1 MTSADLAQPLAQP
14 AVQAALT
21 AGGSGNPA
29 PLGLAGFA
37 ATTVVLGVSLAALAP
52 TFFVLGAGK
61 NGGNGLTVKTGGYM
75 GLVVAYRA
83 LTSPAPSSARLRE
96 GARGSPS
103 GH

>member
-1 MTSADLAQPLAQP
+1 MTSADLAQPLVQP

-37 ATTVVLGVSLAALAP
+37 ATTVVLGVSLAALAD

-61 NGGNGLTVKTGGYM
+61 YGGNGLTVKTGGYM
-75 GLVVAYRA
+75 GLVVAFRA
-83 LTSPAPSSARLRE
+83 AYLSRAEFCEAS
-96 GARGSPS
+96 
-103 GH
+103 

>member
-61 NGGNGLTVKTGGYM
+61 KRRKRPNGED
-75 GLVVAYRA
+75 R
-83 LTSPAPSSARLRE
+83 RLH
-96 GARGSPS
+96 GPS
-103 GH
+103 GGIPRAYLSRAEFCEAS